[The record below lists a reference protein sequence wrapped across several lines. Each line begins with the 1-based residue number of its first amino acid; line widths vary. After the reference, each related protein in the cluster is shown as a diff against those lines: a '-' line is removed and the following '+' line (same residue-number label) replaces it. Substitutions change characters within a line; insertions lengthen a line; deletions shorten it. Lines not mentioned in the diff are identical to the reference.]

1 MITASDVKN
10 YLRIDYTD
18 DDALITSAIQAGY
31 DYLTDAIDDFAL
43 LYSSNTVFARK
54 ADMWVLCHYLPPM
67 YDQREGMFTGKAAEM
82 DYGARALLTQLQLYI
97 YPSTT
102 DSVDVPEPEPEP
114 EPDTPDTPD
123 SPDSPDD
130 PNNTETE
137 ENENDSG
144 T

>member
-67 YDQREGMFTGKAAEM
+67 YDQREGMFTGKAAVT
-82 DYGARALLTQLQLYI
+82 DILPSVAFRLTFTVPSAR
-97 YPSTT
+97 
-102 DSVDVPEPEPEP
+102 
-114 EPDTPDTPD
+114 
-123 SPDSPDD
+123 
-130 PNNTETE
+130 ETFCSE
-137 ENENDSG
+137 

>member
-31 DYLTDAIDDFAL
+31 DYLTDAIDDFDL

-97 YPSTT
+97 YTGA
-102 DSVDVPEPEPEP
+102 
-114 EPDTPDTPD
+114 
-123 SPDSPDD
+123 PDD